1 MYIVKQTGAEMATK
15 TPATKTRV
23 TKKQVIAH
31 RTKAVKDYS
40 PTWDGCETMDADQ
53 FMRHFHSAMSYYR
66 LEFSGKDLKPAVIK
80 WMTTVG
86 CTKEDV
92 AAFKRTKDNRC
103 NVTMGA
109 IASCLLRGM
118 PAVREDFN
126 KGRDT
131 TAWLRNEI
139 VQIVAQGKDDVD
151 EEAVVE
157 VKSTV
162 VQPTIQE
169 RVKESALRM
178 TEEIEDAIEGFQA
191 DPENFDPKAFKMLNL
206 LKGKEVKA
214 AHARIIKDL
223 YSRDLAELEELASGN
238 ADEQLKEG
246 YSHRSKKQIKNLIA
260 FYQEIMSACDM
271 LAQEAKV
278 NRKPRK
284 TKVIPKD
291 KIVAKLKFMKTN
303 EPLKLVSINPADI
316 IGAGELWIFNT
327 KTRKLGKYVAAEFN
341 TLNVKGTT
349 ITNFNEF
356 TSIQKTIRKPEEKL
370 KEFKAAGKV
379 QLRKFLDD
387 INATDTKLNGRI
399 NEDTILLKVA

>member
-1 MYIVKQTGAEMATK
+1 MATK
-15 TPATKTRV
+15 APATKTRI
-23 TKKQVIAH
+23 TKKQVITH

-80 WMTTVG
+80 WMTSVS
-86 CTKEDV
+86 CTKEDI

-131 TAWLRNEI
+131 TVWLRNEI

-157 VKSTV
+157 VKPTV
-162 VQPTIQE
+162 AQPTIQE
-169 RVKESALRM
+169 RVKEAALRM
-178 TEEIEDAIEGFQA
+178 TEEIEDAIEGFHA

-214 AHARIIKDL
+214 AHARIIKTL
-223 YSRDLAELEELASGN
+223 YSRDLAELEELASGKG
-238 ADEQLKEG
+238 DEQLKEG
-246 YSHRSKKQIKNLIA
+246 YSHRSRKQIKNLIA

-278 NRKPRK
+278 NRAPRK
-284 TKVIPKD
+284 TKAVPKE
-291 KIVAKLKFMKTN
+291 KLIAKLKYMKSN
-303 EPLKLVSINPADI
+303 EPLKLVSINPTDI

-349 ITNFNEF
+349 ITNFNEH

>member
-1 MYIVKQTGAEMATK
+1 MATK
-15 TPATKTRV
+15 APATKTRI

-53 FMRHFHSAMSYYR
+53 FMRHFHSAMGYYR

-80 WMTTVG
+80 WMTSIN
-86 CTKEDV
+86 CTKEDI
-92 AAFKRTKDNRC
+92 AAFKRTKDSRC

-131 TAWLRNEI
+131 TVWLRNEI
-139 VQIVAQGKDDVD
+139 VQIVAQGKDDID

-157 VKSTV
+157 VKPTV
-162 VQPTIQE
+162 AQPTIQE

-178 TEEIEDAIEGFQA
+178 TEEIEDAIEGFHV

-214 AHARIIKDL
+214 AHARIIKTL
-223 YSRDLAELEELASGN
+223 YSRDLAELEELASGK

-278 NRKPRK
+278 NRAPRK
-284 TKVIPKD
+284 TKAVPKE
-291 KIVAKLKFMKTN
+291 KLVAKLKYMKSN
-303 EPLKLVSINPADI
+303 EPLKLVSINPTDI